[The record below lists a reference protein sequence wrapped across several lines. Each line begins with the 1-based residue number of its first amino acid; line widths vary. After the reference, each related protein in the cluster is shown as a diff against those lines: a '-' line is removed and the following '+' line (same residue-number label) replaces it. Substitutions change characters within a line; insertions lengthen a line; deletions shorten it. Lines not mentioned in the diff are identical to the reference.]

1 MPDVAAQQAIG
12 SRFTSVMDR
21 NRKDDSLPIPS
32 SLFSIREKVE
42 DQPSI
47 KYGVEIFDTDKGHDF
62 LESRREA
69 LVAAFAANAEM
80 FNAKAVLPFSCTQ
93 ILSLHGIIPKDFI
106 WNVRNVD
113 WMTRLRK
120 AHISLRIRIV
130 NLTLYTMKLSV
141 KRGRKPLL
149 PLEDGVWVEFP
160 NEVIPPHCCTEFGVQ
175 SEALFVGT
183 AGCVNYELSGQDMT
197 ITFAWNQR
205 GVWSFRSWNEQTVER
220 FAISI
225 HTERLNEGSVI
236 FHVLDPNVLPKI
248 QIIEARGLTPAQ
260 SAAWS
265 PDGTRAHREY
275 IDVTES
281 LIEYLRSSSKQ
292 EEGCKTRIQN
302 EESKPMGLDIPGFEC
317 QELRLVSPRAFFCA
331 LQSSHVRQISSSQKR
346 VAPNFSLYLRWEIAC
361 EVFASI
367 WGPDEHIW
375 LHGGV
380 IGGLEDKS
388 VILHAAILPLK
399 NSPPTR
405 LTGEKLTQTRAR
417 ACAVEKSSPK
427 SQEAPLDAVLDIVLS
442 GMREVVRGLRPIV
455 TEEMRKKYGKDWLK
469 ECSLPPGHIWK
480 ETTSHVNT
488 LDIEGVLHLMTAFWN
503 DVFEVKV
510 GDANWL
516 HQLQAVAIYWANQE
530 LSHFDATHALNFL
543 ETARNLLAEL
553 GATAH
558 AHKFD
563 ILIRTCRA
571 L

>member
-1 MPDVAAQQAIG
+1 MSTLKPCEIVVVNNSSVTWYRHYHDVSHGQWIDHPVEAIEPGKTMTCSCERSSQVKSLSGKVQYCMVLSSVEYIISLQFRTTSLFG
-12 SRFTSVMDR
+12 SPKFTSVMDR

-248 QIIEARGLTPAQ
+248 QV
-260 SAAWS
+260 
-265 PDGTRAHREY
+265 TRAVAHFHL
-275 IDVTES
+275 IS
-281 LIEYLRSSSKQ
+281 LAYGVCL
-292 EEGCKTRIQN
+292 
-302 EESKPMGLDIPGFEC
+302 F
-317 QELRLVSPRAFFCA
+317 
-331 LQSSHVRQISSSQKR
+331 
-346 VAPNFSLYLRWEIAC
+346 
-361 EVFASI
+361 
-367 WGPDEHIW
+367 PD
-375 LHGGV
+375 
-380 IGGLEDKS
+380 
-388 VILHAAILPLK
+388 
-399 NSPPTR
+399 
-405 LTGEKLTQTRAR
+405 
-417 ACAVEKSSPK
+417 
-427 SQEAPLDAVLDIVLS
+427 
-442 GMREVVRGLRPIV
+442 
-455 TEEMRKKYGKDWLK
+455 Y
-469 ECSLPPGHIWK
+469 
-480 ETTSHVNT
+480 
-488 LDIEGVLHLMTAFWN
+488 
-503 DVFEVKV
+503 
-510 GDANWL
+510 
-516 HQLQAVAIYWANQE
+516 
-530 LSHFDATHALNFL
+530 
-543 ETARNLLAEL
+543 
-553 GATAH
+553 
-558 AHKFD
+558 
-563 ILIRTCRA
+563 
-571 L
+571 